1 MTVQQHKPQIYDY
14 VDHRRFLADV
24 FAWKKTLGFFSYQT
38 FAEKAGLKSRGY
50 LRLVISG
57 KRNITLKSIDC
68 FVRGLD
74 LSSREAEAFKTLVQS
89 NLAPTLDLQQR
100 HWEAFLRLRPKSHTQ
115 SRIQDIYLYLA
126 RRSYP
131 VLLSLLRQTDIC
143 QDTAAL
149 AAMAGVTP
157 SEVEEALGVFQKLGF
172 ISRAAETAQI
182 RVQSASYYSSDDV
195 PNMAIQ
201 SFHRN
206 MASRTGEALEL
217 SVDEREFQSVIL
229 SLSHAQFLEL
239 KKRIRAW
246 AEETDSAFSS
256 TQPSGAEAVY
266 ALNLNLIPISSK
278 LIRPRSTRAEETRPE
293 PEPEQPL
300 PSQGENANELDQG

>member
-1 MTVQQHKPQIYDY
+1 
-14 VDHRRFLADV
+14 
-24 FAWKKTLGFFSYQT
+24 
-38 FAEKAGLKSRGY
+38 
-50 LRLVISG
+50 VISG

-74 LSSREAEAFKTLVQS
+74 LTGREAEAFKTLVQS
-89 NLAPTLDLQQR
+89 NLAPTLESQQR

-115 SRIQDIYLYLA
+115 SRIQDVYLYLA

-131 VLLSLLRQTDIC
+131 VLLSLLRQTDIAH
-143 QDTAAL
+143 DTASL
-149 AAMAGVTP
+149 AAMAGITP

-172 ISRAAETAQI
+172 IARAETTGQI

-195 PNMAIQ
+195 PNVAIQ

-206 MASRTGEALEL
+206 MTSRAGEALEL
-217 SVDEREFQSVIL
+217 SVDEREFQSVIF
-229 SLSHAQFLEL
+229 SLSRAQFLEL
-239 KKRIRAW
+239 KKRVRAW

-256 TQPSGAEAVY
+256 AQPAGAEAVY

-278 LIRPRSTRAEETRPE
+278 LIRPIHPHSTQAEETRPE
-293 PEPEQPL
+293 PEPSSP
-300 PSQGENANELDQG
+300 QGENANELA